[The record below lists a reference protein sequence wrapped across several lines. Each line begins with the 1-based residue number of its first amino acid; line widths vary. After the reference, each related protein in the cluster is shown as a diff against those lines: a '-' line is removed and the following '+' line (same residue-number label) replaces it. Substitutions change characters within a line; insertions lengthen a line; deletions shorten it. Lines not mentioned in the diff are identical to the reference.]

1 MTKREKE
8 FMNITLW
15 KMAKKYVSKAQSEKF
30 KNNKE
35 YSEGWLD
42 AYYSAMVSLA
52 MTLHVDLTQ
61 LLIDIEEGKFFEDIE
76 INSHI

>member
-1 MTKREKE
+1 MKKREKE

-15 KMAKKYVSKAQSEKF
+15 KMAKKYISKAQSEKF
-30 KNNKE
+30 KANKE

-52 MTLHVDLTQ
+52 MTLHVNLIQ
-61 LLIDIEEGKFFEDIE
+61 LLIDIEEGKCFEDI
-76 INSHI
+76 